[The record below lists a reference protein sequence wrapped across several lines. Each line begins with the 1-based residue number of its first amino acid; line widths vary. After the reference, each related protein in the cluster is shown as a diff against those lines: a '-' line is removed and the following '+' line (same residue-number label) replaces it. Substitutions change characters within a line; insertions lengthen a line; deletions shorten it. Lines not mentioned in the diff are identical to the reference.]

1 MSDQRYTL
9 VQEIST
15 KSIDLDCPVE
25 IEKGALLR
33 DNETSKVL
41 LQLTLNIVNADYRQL
56 SSVNLKIECFDEV
69 GDPITGFHPYV
80 QDFRDINLFGTQSF
94 EDGTPI
100 LLDFRTRRIEISIER
115 VTFIDGSEWHPSEKN
130 IPLPEQKRINSLG
143 MDMQDQV
150 NRDICMLL
158 PDENR
163 ERIVFIPQQ
172 ADNFWLCTCGRPNR
186 NKSARCCRCGISRR
200 WIFRNLSETGIHRN
214 LEKYEDTL
222 KQLDKENKL
231 IKENKK
237 ERREKLK
244 HQWQR
249 AFLFIIGTGLF
260 LALFLFVGNP
270 YIKYAHAQNL
280 LRNAKFDEAI
290 SVFEKLGKFKNSG
303 EMVKETNYEKAF
315 SRLATNRFDEAITL
329 FGNNKTYRNSAEMI
343 SEAKYR
349 KANYLLANKLY
360 DESIS
365 IFTSLGDYKNSEMMV
380 HEANYQKAMDLL
392 EQNKF
397 EAAAVALT
405 FNRDY
410 KDSDKLFNKA
420 YFLWGIQL
428 MGRNQW
434 DDAKN
439 IFGKVDI
446 QIYPEVT
453 ALIEDAQER
462 IEKQN

>member
-1 MSDQRYTL
+1 MSDQRYIL

-15 KSIDLDCPVE
+15 NRIDLDCPVE

-41 LQLTLNIVNADYRQL
+41 LQLKLNIINADYRQL
-56 SSVNLKIECFDEV
+56 FAVKLQIDCFDEV
-69 GDPITGFHPYV
+69 GDPVIGFHPYF
-80 QDFRDINLFGTQSF
+80 QDFKDINLFGTQSF
-94 EDGTPI
+94 EDCTPI

-115 VTFIDGSEWHPSEKN
+115 VTFIDGSEWQSSGKN
-130 IPLPEQKRINSLG
+130 ILLPEQKRINSLG
-143 MDMQDQV
+143 MDLQDQV

-186 NKSARCCRCGISRR
+186 NKNARCCRCGISRR
-200 WIFRNLSETGIHRN
+200 WIFRNLSETGINRN
-214 LEKYEDTL
+214 LEKYENTL
-222 KQLDKENKL
+222 KQLNEENRLVKEYA
-231 IKENKK
+231 K
-237 ERREKLK
+237 ERREKWK

-249 AFLFIIGTGLF
+249 AIVLVLSTSLF
-260 LALFLFVGNP
+260 LALFIFVGNP
-270 YIKYAHAQNL
+270 YIRYAHAQNL
-280 LRNAKFDEAI
+280 LQDAKFDEAI
-290 SVFEKLGKFKNSG
+290 TAFTALGDFKNSE
-303 EMVKETNYEKAF
+303 EMIKETNYEKAF
-315 SRLATNRFDEAITL
+315 NQLANQRFDEALIL
-329 FGNNKTYRNSAEMI
+329 FMGNNNYRNSAEMI
-343 SEAKYR
+343 SEVKFQ
-349 KANYLLANKLY
+349 KSNFLLANKLY

-365 IFTSLGDYKNSEMMV
+365 IFTDLGDYKNSEMMV

-392 EQNKF
+392 QQNKF

-405 FNRDY
+405 FNRGY

-439 IFGKVDI
+439 ILSKVDI